1 MHFSKICFVLAVSN
15 FIIYKT
21 CFCLCSCA
29 LFLLV
34 VSEALQADT
43 DIANVDLSGL
53 HNVSHKVKSI
63 SENVPKSLPETK
75 QSDPVEEKPPDRE
88 HEMTFTETLSLNSV
102 TTDG

>member
-1 MHFSKICFVLAVSN
+1 M
-15 FIIYKT
+15 
-21 CFCLCSCA
+21 CLCSCA

-43 DIANVDLSGL
+43 DITNVDLSGL
-53 HNVSHKVKSI
+53 HNVSHKLKSV
-63 SENVPKSLPETK
+63 SENGPKSLSEAQ

-88 HEMTFTETLSLNSV
+88 QEMTFTETLSLNSV